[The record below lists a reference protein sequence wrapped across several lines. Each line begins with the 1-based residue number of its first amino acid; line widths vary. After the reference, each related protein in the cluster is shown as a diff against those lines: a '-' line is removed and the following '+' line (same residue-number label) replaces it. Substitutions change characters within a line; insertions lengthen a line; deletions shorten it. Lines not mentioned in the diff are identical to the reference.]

1 MNGCAALILILALSA
16 GRALAQQQGLE
27 SSTDVSN
34 RPDLRNESILKQ
46 DPSQFQSDVIVK
58 KKLRISGPLARP
70 FKAKKITE
78 VPRRLLH
85 LINPFAR
92 QESKEGLENIRDL
105 NPQAWT
111 SIVGWHSGGSSF
123 QDPVT
128 HEPTMSLISVSPS
141 SAR

>member
-1 MNGCAALILILALSA
+1 MKGCAALILILALSA

-27 SSTDVSN
+27 TSTDVNN
-34 RPDLRNESILKQ
+34 RPALRYETVLTP

-58 KKLRISGPLARP
+58 KKLRVSGPLVRP

-92 QESKEGLENIRDL
+92 PEPKEGLENIRDL
-105 NPQAWT
+105 SPRAWT

-123 QDPVT
+123 QDAVT

-141 SAR
+141 SSR

>member
-1 MNGCAALILILALSA
+1 M
-16 GRALAQQQGLE
+16 
-27 SSTDVSN
+27 
-34 RPDLRNESILKQ
+34 
-46 DPSQFQSDVIVK
+46 IVK

-92 QESKEGLENIRDL
+92 PVPREGWEKTRDL

-128 HEPTMSLISVSPS
+128 HEPTISLISVSPS
-141 SAR
+141 SSR